1 MLKLNHYLVALI
13 VWLSFLFNIE
23 RLDVEIRNTEVFNIA
38 SPVYA
43 VTIAVVLLGVVL
55 PQLRQ
60 THFWHIYGIATM
72 LFVVTMWFD
81 GRAAWG
87 GIQTYLTLFEFA
99 AVVLSATLAT
109 LVGRA
114 SADFLESARA
124 LLLSGTDGRI
134 YQGAQAA
141 AVIKREMH
149 FARRANRPLSVMVL
163 DAEDDGKPV
172 KLHNT
177 IHEIQRIFARRYRQV
192 SLARLLARIIRR
204 TDFLV
209 DESEDGRLI
218 LVMPEMSRE
227 QIMDVVARLDRE
239 VQARL
244 GSGLRCGVASLPEQG
259 VTFEELVYQAE
270 HMLAPKRQERSTDG
284 YIDEH
289 DNTTEK
295 LQLVE
300 AASLQSVDR

>member
-1 MLKLNHYLVALI
+1 MLKLNQYLVALI
-13 VWLSFLFNIE
+13 LWLAFLFNIE
-23 RLDVEIRNTEVFNIA
+23 RLDLEVRNTEVFNIA
-38 SPVYA
+38 SPVYV
-43 VTIAVVLLGVVL
+43 VTLAVVLLGVLL
-55 PQLRQ
+55 PQVRRIHL
-60 THFWHIYGIATM
+60 WHMHLTAGL

-99 AVVLSATLAT
+99 AVLLSVTLAT
-109 LVGRA
+109 LVGQA

-134 YQGAQAA
+134 YQGPQAA
-141 AVIKREMH
+141 SVIKREMH

-163 DAEDDGKPV
+163 DTEEDSKPV
-172 KLHNT
+172 RLHT
-177 IHEIQRIFARRYRQV
+177 TTQEIQRILASRYKQV

-218 LVMPEMSRE
+218 LVMPEMTHE
-227 QIMDVVARLDRE
+227 QTTAIVERLNQQ
-239 VQARL
+239 VQERL
-244 GSGLRCGVASLPEQG
+244 GSGLRYGVASLPEQG

-270 HMLAPKRQERSTDG
+270 YDSKSKYHGRFHDRPVV
-284 YIDEH
+284 EH
-289 DNTTEK
+289 SGTTEK
-295 LQLVE
+295 MQLIE
-300 AASLQSVDR
+300 AGMHTGDR

>member
-1 MLKLNHYLVALI
+1 MLKLNHYLVALVI
-13 VWLSFLFNIE
+13 WLAFLFNIE
-23 RLDVEIRNTEVFNIA
+23 RLDLEIQNTEVFNIA

-43 VTIAVVLLGVVL
+43 VTVAVVLLGIVL

-60 THFWHIYGIATM
+60 TQFWHIHIIATI

-81 GRAAWG
+81 GRTAWG

-99 AVVLSATLAT
+99 AVLLSATLAA

-163 DAEDDGKPV
+163 DAADDGKPV

-177 IHEIQRIFARRYRQV
+177 TQEIQRIFARRYRQV

-209 DESEDGRLI
+209 DESEEGRLI
-218 LVMPEMSRE
+218 LVMPEMARE
-227 QIMDVVARLDRE
+227 QMVDVVERLDRE
-239 VQARL
+239 VRARL
-244 GSGLRCGVASLPEQG
+244 GSDLRCGMASLPEQG

-270 HMLAPKRQERSTDG
+270 RMLLPPRQARSSDVP
-284 YIDEH
+284 DEEH
-289 DNTTEK
+289 DAATEK